1 MNALWA
7 LNNAM
12 FKSSEPD
19 KRTIIEA
26 LGVRALIKY
35 VPNSSGSQA
44 DNQAGISSSS
54 RRSKRP
60 GFGYHSELSG

>member
-19 KRTIIEA
+19 KRTIVEA
-26 LGVRALIKY
+26 LGVRTLIKY
-35 VPNSSGSQA
+35 VPHSPGSQA
-44 DNQAGISSSS
+44 DNQAGISSGS
-54 RRSKRP
+54 RRSKRQ
-60 GFGYHSELSG
+60 GFGYHPELSG